1 MVHSW
6 ARAIATVGED
16 GQAIGR
22 HFITLAS
29 PCRKAEALVA
39 LAFRASLVPAR
50 ATVVLLDRG
59 CQVQARLRRGSGTQ
73 RGLLDNKGLQKRSI
87 IKIV

>member
-1 MVHSW
+1 M
-6 ARAIATVGED
+6 AIATVGED
-16 GQAIGR
+16 GQAVGR